1 MKMKLSPGR
10 RRRIAIKTKE
20 SILFIREVVN
30 EFLTDNCPHL
40 AASISYYVLLT
51 IFPLTL
57 AAVTIVGA
65 VTHDTDSQDNVVQA
79 IGGFL
84 PVSEEI
90 ISDIIDEVGEDWVA
104 ASAIATLG
112 LLWGGMAVFSALRKA
127 LNAAWGI
134 RTPRSFFM
142 ERFLELGMMF
152 GVGLLLLLSFSIN
165 AAVEGIEAASD
176 TAVGGFFGGAI
187 FWQAVRLLLTTA
199 LVFIT
204 FILLYKYIPNARI
217 RLGDIWGGALIA
229 AIGFGIAQQV
239 FISFVTPNRPY
250 TMIYGSL
257 GTIIALM
264 VWVYVS
270 AIILL
275 FCAKLTAVHS
285 RHRVT
290 ASPTRT
296 WRGRRKISNRIEIH
310 NDIHRFGPSSR
321 SMRTG
326 SINRHN
332 IENDYD

>member
-1 MKMKLSPGR
+1 MKLILSPGR
-10 RRRIAIKTKE
+10 RRRVAIKTKE

-51 IFPLTL
+51 IFPLSL

-65 VTHDTDSQDNVVQA
+65 ITHDTDSQDNVVEA
-79 IGGFL
+79 ISGFL
-84 PVSEEI
+84 PVSKTI
-90 ISDIIDEVGEDWVA
+90 ISDIINEVDDEWVA

-142 ERFLELGMMF
+142 ERFLELGMML
-152 GVGLLLLLSFSIN
+152 GVGLLLLTSFATN
-165 AAVEGIEAASD
+165 AAVKGIEAASD
-176 TAVGGFFGGAI
+176 TAVGGFFGGDV
-187 FWQAVRLLLTTA
+187 FWQAVRLLFTTGLA
-199 LVFIT
+199 FVT
-204 FILLYKYIPNARI
+204 FILLYKFIPNARI

-229 AIGFGIAQQV
+229 AIGFGAAQQV
-239 FISFVTPNRPY
+239 FISFVTPQKPY
-250 TMIYGSL
+250 TVIYGSL

-275 FCAKLTAVHS
+275 FCAKLTAIHS
-285 RHRVT
+285 RRRVSAPT
-290 ASPTRT
+290 TRT
-296 WRGRRKISNRIEIH
+296 WRGRRKISNRIESH
-310 NDIHRFGPSSR
+310 NNIRRSGPSS
-321 SMRTG
+321 SIRTS

-332 IENDYD
+332 PDDN